1 MRVKN
6 IIFGILVHVCENG
19 KYLESI
25 INDAV
30 ITYSEII
37 EVARAVSAK
46 AVSTKII
53 SKKTISTNL
62 NEKMVTCKMENF
74 YILLTFLLI
83 TISLLIIA
91 GVTVSL

>member
-25 INDAV
+25 IDDAV

-37 EVARAVSAK
+37 EVARAVQQKLSQQK
-46 AVSTKII
+46 LFQ
-53 SKKTISTNL
+53 KKLFQQI
-62 NEKMVTCKMENF
+62 
-74 YILLTFLLI
+74 
-83 TISLLIIA
+83 
-91 GVTVSL
+91 